1 MLMYLDINGV
11 AASNGS
17 ACTSGTIKASHVILA
32 MGYSPEDAAGTLR
45 FSFGRDNNSEEIEFA
60 LDVFRKMTDKFKR

>member
-1 MLMYLDINGV
+1 MYLDINGV

-17 ACTSGTIKASHVILA
+17 ACTSGTIKASHVILG

-45 FSFGRDNNSEEIEFA
+45 LSFNSMNNEEEVDFA
-60 LDVFRKMTDKFKR
+60 LDVLNKLVKKFRK